1 MDRYEVI
8 VVGGGLAGLTA
19 ARDLRR
25 AGVGVLVLE
34 ARDRLGGR
42 TWYRPFADTDFH
54 IEMGG
59 TWFAQEAQRNI
70 AAEISRYSLPT
81 VLSPAGRELRSVLD
95 GRMLTGADFPVPSD
109 ARKELDGALSY
120 IVQQSR
126 RVTFGRD
133 LDAPELAD
141 LDVPFAEFV
150 AAVARTPVVQD
161 YLRMWV
167 GFALGTAPSDV
178 SALHVLTWVAGYGN
192 EAWVLDDAPATKF
205 ARGTASLVEAL
216 ADDGGAEIAYAAP
229 VAEVADADGSVT
241 VRTRSG
247 ERYVAGSVVVA
258 TPVNTWQDIDLVG
271 LSEAKSQF
279 AQRGQAGRAVK
290 AWALALDV
298 PEFLIGSGWGGP
310 LNWISEQAQIGEGRL
325 LVGIGADA
333 RLLDSSDRQQVQ
345 DAVRVFAPG
354 ARVVKSDGHDWT
366 SDPYSKGTWTAY
378 RPGQLSSGYSAFA
391 EPEGNVFFATSD
403 VARGW
408 AGFMDGAI
416 ESGTLAARQVLARVA
431 ADRRGQ

>member
-1 MDRYEVI
+1 MSSYQVI

-25 AGVGVLVLE
+25 AGIGVLVLE
-34 ARDRLGGR
+34 ARERLGGR
-42 TWYRPFADTDFH
+42 TWYRPFADTEVH
-54 IEMGG
+54 VEMGG
-59 TWFAQEAQRNI
+59 TWFAEEAQRNI

-109 ARKELDGALSY
+109 AREELDGALSH
-120 IVQQSR
+120 IVRQSR

-150 AAVARTPVVQD
+150 APVATTPVVQD

-216 ADDGGAEIAYAAP
+216 ADDAAAEIAYAAP
-229 VAEVADADGSVT
+229 VAEIVEESGSVT

-247 ERYVAGSVVVA
+247 ERYSAGSVVLA
-258 TPVNTWQDIDLVG
+258 APVNTWQDIDVVG
-271 LSEAKSQF
+271 LSAAKSQL
-279 AQRGQAGRAVK
+279 AQEGQAGRAVK

-298 PEFLIGSGWGGP
+298 PEFLIGCGWGGP
-310 LNWISEQAQIGEGRL
+310 LNWISEQAQIGDGRL

-345 DAVRVFAPG
+345 DAVRVFVPG
-354 ARVVKSDGHDWT
+354 ARVVASDGHDWT

-378 RPGQLSSGYSAFA
+378 RPGQLSRSYSELA
-391 EPEGNVFFATSD
+391 EPEGNLFFATSD
-403 VARGW
+403 IARGW

-416 ESGTLAARQVLARVA
+416 ESGTRAARQVLARAVD
-431 ADRRGQ
+431 DRHGQ